1 MKATPASRSTYDT
14 DKEETCRNLPCKQT
28 RDQRSTQPD
37 NSQCNI
43 THSTM
48 RFPALSILLIAALA
62 SAAKAETLNTVFTQT
77 RDCFDCPMGV
87 AGDLSIK
94 VCGNRGCCFSFRLDN
109 GENNFQRGDYDEF
122 TGLGVL
128 GECDNF
134 DVSEICN

>member
-1 MKATPASRSTYDT
+1 
-14 DKEETCRNLPCKQT
+14 
-28 RDQRSTQPD
+28 
-37 NSQCNI
+37 
-43 THSTM
+43 M

-122 TGLGVL
+122 TDGLVL
-128 GECDNF
+128 DFVEILTSNRLAYCSVGYELDN
-134 DVSEICN
+134 E